1 MLRAE
6 RYVQSARGGSCVDT
20 QEPSGKEWVCSCS
33 EIDEGREAG
42 PSRSQCGLKL
52 KFTIQNTHAAVQTAK
67 REVPGLCSP

>member
-6 RYVQSARGGSCVDT
+6 QYVQFARGGTCVDT
-20 QEPSGKEWVCSCS
+20 QEPSGKERVCSCS

-42 PSRSQCGLKL
+42 SSRSQCGLKL
-52 KFTIQNTHAAVQTAK
+52 KFTVGNTHAAVQTAK